1 LIHPAIVTA
10 TPSSAP
16 AAALPPSAR
25 TLAARTIIRHHA
37 ALCAAASFIP
47 MPIVGSVA
55 ITGVQLDMLRSLSGL
70 YGVPFSQDTGRALL
84 ASAAGGVL
92 NYYLAHN
99 PVTRTVRDF
108 LNATVPWLAWPLRM
122 LTGPAL
128 MAGYTVLLGQA
139 FVRHYEKG
147 GTHLNFN
154 WGDFRRE
161 LARKIGLP
169 APGPAAGGAIDVV
182 ATVVPP
188 SAPVATVS
196 S

>member
-1 LIHPAIVTA
+1 MTPVVVVAA
-10 TPSSAP
+10 SPSSAP
-16 AAALPPSAR
+16 AAPLPSPAR
-25 TLAARTIIRHHA
+25 TLAAQRIVRHHA

-55 ITGVQLDMLRSLSGL
+55 ITGVQLDMLRDLSRL
-70 YGVPFSQDTGRALL
+70 YGVSFSQDTGRALL

-92 NYYLAHN
+92 NYYLAQN
-99 PVTRTVRDF
+99 PLTRAVRDF

-154 WGDFRRE
+154 WSDFRRD
-161 LARKIGLP
+161 LVRKIGLP
-169 APGPAAGGAIDVV
+169 APASATGGAINVV
-182 ATVVPP
+182 ATVVP
-188 SAPVATVS
+188 S
-196 S
+196 SPTAASS